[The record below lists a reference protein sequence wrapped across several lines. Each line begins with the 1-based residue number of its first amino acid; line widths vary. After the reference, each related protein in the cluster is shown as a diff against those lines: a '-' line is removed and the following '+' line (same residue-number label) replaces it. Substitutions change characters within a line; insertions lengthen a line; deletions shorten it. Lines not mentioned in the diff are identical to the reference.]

1 MSASAIK
8 VEPYWNVNI
17 KNISMSKE
25 EFDIKVEPYWN
36 VNIKNISMS
45 KEEFDI
51 KVEPYW
57 NVNQLNSSCI
67 SSLVLPL
74 K

>member
-1 MSASAIK
+1 MSASATK

-36 VNIKNISMS
+36 VNEK
-45 KEEFDI
+45 KA
-51 KVEPYW
+51 
-57 NVNQLNSSCI
+57 NVYPRSGMY
-67 SSLVLPL
+67 
-74 K
+74 